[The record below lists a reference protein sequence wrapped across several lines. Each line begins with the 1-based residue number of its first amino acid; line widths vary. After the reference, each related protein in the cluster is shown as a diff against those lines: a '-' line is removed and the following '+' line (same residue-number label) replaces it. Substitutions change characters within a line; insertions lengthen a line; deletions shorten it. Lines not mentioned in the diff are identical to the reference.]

1 MFWSVS
7 LAWTIEFS
15 ATSEKQLRK
24 LDKAVAKQIL
34 GAVKKAVRTPGG
46 PRATGKALKGSLGG
60 YWRYRS
66 GNYRIICTIEDAK
79 LQVLVIR
86 LGDRRDVYEEM
97 GRG

>member
-15 ATSEKQLRK
+15 ASSERHLLK
-24 LDKAVAKQIL
+24 LDKAMAKQML
-34 GAVKKAVRTPGG
+34 GAVKKAVQEPGG
-46 PRATGKALKGSLGG
+46 PRATG
-60 YWRYRS
+60 S
-66 GNYRIICTIEDAK
+66 GNSRILCTIEDAK

-97 GRG
+97 FRR